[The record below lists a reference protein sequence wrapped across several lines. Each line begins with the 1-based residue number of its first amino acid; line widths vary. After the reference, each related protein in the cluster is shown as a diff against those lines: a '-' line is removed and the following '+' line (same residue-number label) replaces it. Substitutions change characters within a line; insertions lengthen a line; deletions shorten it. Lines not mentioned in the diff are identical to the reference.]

1 VDVSDDRH
9 HFRHAHDC
17 DTILIDADYSRRL
30 VKRLAYGLLPGLG
43 YLALLAAAV
52 SIYLEKD
59 FGLDALAGALL
70 LLAIVNIRNAW
81 DLTLTMARRKRRAD

>member
-1 VDVSDDRH
+1 V
-9 HFRHAHDC
+9 
-17 DTILIDADYSRRL
+17 TLT
-30 VKRLAYGLLPGLG
+30 
-43 YLALLAAAV
+43 LLAAAV

-81 DLTLTMARRKRRAD
+81 DLTRTMARRKRRAD